1 MANATIRNSRNFSNK
16 CLFFAV
22 PLAISSAHTVGPSL
36 APLIA
41 GLFQP
46 NQVVVDALQ
55 TLIATVR
62 SLIISNNVETAL
74 NVARATSCTKTIKD
88 HISGS
93 AVKPHPHPES
103 EYSIREVFL
112 FLPKKFHYSLVSFY
126 HFTFNLTK
134 YMII

>member
-1 MANATIRNSRNFSNK
+1 MIVANATIRNSRNFSNK

-126 HFTFNLTK
+126 PL
-134 YMII
+134 YI